1 MADIFLIQCLSAA
14 TKNFCIWYS
23 DDKDGLFCNED
34 KKMLRFS
41 DKDSALHYLSVK
53 NLCLYEYDPDEEIV
67 LYDFDKLKTW
77 VNSDDS
83 TVNCRET
90 LNFWNIF
97 TDIAYST
104 GRKFKG
110 DKKFKDNKRER
121 LTSLIYDK
129 LFCGSNILKPKDEE
143 DFIPIW
149 DKKQIK
155 MMKSVMKNG
164 LNIFSKNITRVSAV

>member
-1 MADIFLIQCLSAA
+1 MADISLIQCLYAG

-34 KKMLRFS
+34 KKILCFS
-41 DKDSALHYLSVK
+41 DKASALHYLSVK

-77 VNSDDS
+77 INSDDS
-83 TVNCRET
+83 TVNCREM

-104 GRKFKG
+104 GKKFKG
-110 DKKFKDNKRER
+110 DKREN
-121 LTSLIYDK
+121 LISLIYDK
-129 LFCGSNILKPKDEE
+129 LFWGNNLPAVKPEDEE

-155 MMKSVMKNG
+155 TMKSVMKNG
-164 LNIFSKNITRVSAV
+164 LNIFSKNIICVSAL